1 MAFLLSVPAMA
12 ETNDSSERTTIR
24 VAFPAQEG
32 MSYIGH
38 SGKVT
43 GYNYDHLENISEYT
57 GWEMDYIAYPSADGN
72 EAVGSAISD
81 LMEGKVDLLGPLLKN
96 AATEELF
103 EFPEHSYGTVYTTLC
118 ALSSSSL
125 REHDLITQDV
135 LRVGL

>member
-24 VAFPAQEG
+24 IAFPTQEG
-32 MSYIGH
+32 TSYIGH

-43 GYNYDHLENISEYT
+43 GYSYDHLENISEYT

-103 EFPEHSYGTVYTTLC
+103 EFPVHSYGTVYTTLC

-125 REHDLITQDV
+125 RELDLITQDV

>member
-1 MAFLLSVPAMA
+1 MSQQSVKHFLRSCCLVFMAYFLSIPAMA

-24 VAFPAQEG
+24 VAFPTQEG

-43 GYNYDHLENISEYT
+43 GY
-57 GWEMDYIAYPSADGN
+57 
-72 EAVGSAISD
+72 
-81 LMEGKVDLLGPLLKN
+81 
-96 AATEELF
+96 
-103 EFPEHSYGTVYTTLC
+103 SYGTVYTTLC

-125 REHDLITQDV
+125 REHNLITQDV

>member
-32 MSYIGH
+32 MSY

-43 GYNYDHLENISEYT
+43 GY
-57 GWEMDYIAYPSADGN
+57 
-72 EAVGSAISD
+72 
-81 LMEGKVDLLGPLLKN
+81 
-96 AATEELF
+96 
-103 EFPEHSYGTVYTTLC
+103 SYGTVYTTLC

-125 REHDLITQDV
+125 REHNLITQDV